1 MFDIQEIRS
10 QFPILQEKVN
20 GKDLVYLDN
29 AATSQK
35 PKMVLDAINNYYEHY
50 NANVHRGIHTLSQV
64 ATEMME
70 DARKKV
76 QRFINAK
83 HDYEVLFTKGTTEGI
98 NLVAYAMTDLIK
110 KDDEIIIS
118 YGASL

>member
-1 MFDIQEIRS
+1 MFDVQEIRS

-76 QRFINAK
+76 QHLSMQSMIMKYFLLRGQQK
-83 HDYEVLFTKGTTEGI
+83 V
-98 NLVAYAMTDLIK
+98 
-110 KDDEIIIS
+110 
-118 YGASL
+118 